1 MFNQEFSL
9 EEDDSESAKSQEME
23 ELNRDEKDEF
33 ELDDEEFVDNLMNV
47 NVLEL
52 YSVDGEKEGW
62 NKKRCILET

>member
-1 MFNQEFSL
+1 M